1 MSLGLP
7 EIAILA
13 VIALL
18 LFGAGRI
25 PKAMG
30 DLAGGIKAFKRGMTE
45 QMADTKAETAAKP
58 DSTPKA

>member
-30 DLAGGIKAFKRGMTE
+30 DLAGGIKAFKRGMNE
-45 QMADTKAETAAKP
+45 QMADAKADAPKP
-58 DSTPKA
+58 DSAPKA

>member
-30 DLAGGIKAFKRGMTE
+30 DLAGGIKAFKRGMND
-45 QMADTKAETAAKP
+45 QMAGTKADPAKP
-58 DSTPKA
+58 DSAPRA

>member
-1 MSLGLP
+1 MSLGIA

-13 VIALL
+13 VVALL
-18 LFGAGRI
+18 FFGAGRI

-30 DLAGGIKAFKRGMTE
+30 DLAGGIKAFKRGMND
-45 QMADTKAETAAKP
+45 QMAETKADTAKP

>member
-30 DLAGGIKAFKRGMTE
+30 DLAGGIKAFKRGMNE
-45 QMADTKAETAAKP
+45 HMAETKADAPKP
-58 DSTPKA
+58 DSAPKA

>member
-30 DLAGGIKAFKRGMTE
+30 DLAGGIKAFKRGMSE
-45 QMADTKAETAAKP
+45 QLADTKAETAAKP

>member
-30 DLAGGIKAFKRGMTE
+30 DLAGGIKAFKRGMND
-45 QMADTKAETAAKP
+45 QMAETKADTAKP
-58 DSTPKA
+58 DSAPKA

>member
-1 MSLGLP
+1 MSLGFG

-18 LFGAGRI
+18 FFGAGRI

-30 DLAGGIKAFKRGMTE
+30 DLAGGIKAFKRGMND
-45 QMADTKAETAAKP
+45 QMADAKADASKP
-58 DSTPKA
+58 DSAPKA

>member
-30 DLAGGIKAFKRGMTE
+30 DLAGGIKAFKRGMSE
-45 QMADTKAETAAKP
+45 QLAL
-58 DSTPKA
+58 SLIHI

>member
-1 MSLGLP
+1 MSLGIA

-18 LFGAGRI
+18 FFGAGRI

-30 DLAGGIKAFKRGMTE
+30 DLAGGIKAFKRGMSE
-45 QMADTKAETAAKP
+45 QMAETKADAPKP
-58 DSTPKA
+58 DSAPKA

>member
-1 MSLGLP
+1 MSLGFG

-18 LFGAGRI
+18 FFGAGRI

-30 DLAGGIKAFKRGMTE
+30 DLAGGIKAFKRGMAE
-45 QMADTKAETAAKP
+45 QMADAKTDAPKP
-58 DSTPKA
+58 DSAPKA

>member
-1 MSLGLP
+1 MSLGFG

-18 LFGAGRI
+18 FFGAGRI

-30 DLAGGIKAFKRGMTE
+30 DLAGGIKAFKRGMSE
-45 QMADTKAETAAKP
+45 QMADAKADTPKP
-58 DSTPKA
+58 DSAPKA